1 MSATE
6 KKLGLFASAR
16 KAGITTLTTIDRT
29 VTTIDHATRVAEAY
43 VEQWSVTQL
52 RVIEVESAE
61 SRDAT
66 LKEAV
71 LRIDER
77 AHDIDTRI
85 ASMTPE
91 RQARFQKLYQDLDA
105 HLRSKG
111 L

>member
-1 MSATE
+1 MSASQ
-6 KKLGLFASAR
+6 KKMGLFASAR

-43 VEQWSVTQL
+43 VEQWSTTQL
-52 RVIEVESAE
+52 RVIEVEAVE
-61 SRDAT
+61 SRDVT

-77 AHDIDTRI
+77 AHEIDSKI

-91 RQARFQKLYQDLDA
+91 RQARFTKLYQDLDA
-105 HLRSKG
+105 HLRTKG